1 MTHFEIPK
9 VPSPQVRAV
18 LHYLDQI
25 KVLNLHEIEK
35 HFTDDFIQSTRPL
48 SLEIPSRSKEE
59 GLAFLQGLANQL
71 GGRPLEARQITIY
84 DIIESP
90 GKVWVHLLTHG
101 EPQEGK
107 PFDIE
112 CIYQFI
118 IAENY
123 KFKALIDFVDST
135 ALASMG

>member
-9 VPSPQVRAV
+9 EPSPQVRAV

-35 HFTDDFIQSTRPL
+35 HFTDDFVQSTRPL
-48 SLEIPSRSKEE
+48 SLGIPSRSKEE
-59 GLAFLQGLANQL
+59 GLVFLQGLADKL
-71 GGRPLEARQITIY
+71 GGRPLEITLY

-90 GKVWVHLLTHG
+90 GKVWVHLLQHG

-123 KFKALIDFVDST
+123 KFKALIDFVDSN
-135 ALASMG
+135 ALASMD